1 MNDLRTR
8 ERRRKAH
15 AFGLRAETWA
25 GVYLRCKGW
34 RVLTTRYKVPG
45 GEIDIIAR
53 RGDVVIFV
61 EVKGRPTLDLASE
74 TITAQKQRRISQ
86 SVRLWLSRNPWAMN
100 KSLRGDALFIAP
112 RAWPRHIA
120 DAFPLDLR

>member
-1 MNDLRTR
+1 MSNARAR
-8 ERRRKAH
+8 ERRIKAH

-25 GVYLRCKGW
+25 RFYLRCKGW
-34 RVLTTRYKVPG
+34 RVLTSRYKVPG

-53 RGDVVIFV
+53 RGDLVIFV
-61 EVKGRPTLDLASE
+61 EVKGRPTLDQALE
-74 TITAQKQRRISQ
+74 TITTQKQRRISQ
-86 SVRLWLSRNPWAMN
+86 SVRLWLSHNPWAMN

>member
-1 MNDLRTR
+1 MSETPGTD
-8 ERRRKAH
+8 RRRKAQ

-53 RGDVVIFV
+53 RGDLVIFV
-61 EVKGRPTLDLASE
+61 EVKGRPTLDLAAD

-86 SVRLWLSRNPWAMN
+86 SVRLWLARNPWAMN

-112 RAWPRHIA
+112 RAWPRHIP